1 MMDHHCPWVN
11 NCVGM
16 ENYRYFLLF
25 IFYLMI
31 GSMWYFLTVRSIK
44 DHHIYKDNKS
54 ELSFLYYTNMSLS
67 MILVGFNV
75 WNWWLAVC
83 GITTIEFMKKYHLRT
98 ENVYDF
104 SYGTIKDN
112 LFVIF
117 GTYNPIRILSPSM
130 RALPLSG
137 LEFSF

>member
-1 MMDHHCPWVN
+1 
-11 NCVGM
+11 M

-31 GSMWYFLTVRSIK
+31 GSIWYNLTIVAIW
-44 DHHIYKDNKS
+44 DHHIYRDNKS
-54 ELSFLYYTNMSLS
+54 ELSFLFITNCSLS
-67 MILVGFNV
+67 AMLIGFNC
-75 WNWWLAVC
+75 WNWYLAMS
-83 GITTIEFMKKYHLRT
+83 GITTVEFMKKFHLR
-98 ENVYDF
+98 NDNIYDF
-104 SYGTIKDN
+104 SYNTIADN

-117 GTYNPIRILSPSM
+117 GTHKLLRVLSPSM